1 MTHPVTQGFFAVPSC
16 VWPLGRVVSS
26 TGPGVTREQAHVP
39 AEQPPSREDA
49 WLPAAHAD
57 QGRARGAGRPAPQG
71 PVPGQ
76 RLTRPCT
83 ESLVLPAASR
93 MGRRRD
99 FSLAV
104 RQGSRASRELLT
116 GHLFVPPGD
125 QDIPPR
131 AGFVVSRAVGIAVV
145 RNRVRRR
152 LRPLVREYLSSLPG
166 GSLLVVRAHPS
177 AATARQADLA
187 AELDLVMDVLMR
199 QQVGVERR

>member
-1 MTHPVTQGFFAVPSC
+1 
-16 VWPLGRVVSS
+16 
-26 TGPGVTREQAHVP
+26 
-39 AEQPPSREDA
+39 
-49 WLPAAHAD
+49 
-57 QGRARGAGRPAPQG
+57 
-71 PVPGQ
+71 
-76 RLTRPCT
+76 
-83 ESLVLPAASR
+83 VLPAASR
-93 MGRRRD
+93 MRRKRD

-104 RQGSRASRELLT
+104 RRGSRSGRGLLT
-116 GHLFVPPGD
+116 GHLLVPPGD

-187 AELDLVMDVLMR
+187 AELGLVMDVLLR
-199 QQVGVERR
+199 RQVGMERR